1 MDIATRDG
9 DILLSTTGD
18 LLLVDERDYL
28 VRRALEIPL
37 GHVAIWVPG
46 TSDFRLVDADVGNA
60 LYNYLSDPLNL
71 DWIGKADIAI
81 TNALRA
87 LPSVYNIRDVD
98 IQVTGPREVRIN
110 VVYNDNRSLTTT
122 LTPS

>member
-1 MDIATRDG
+1 
-9 DILLSTTGD
+9 
-18 LLLVDERDYL
+18 
-28 VRRALEIPL
+28 
-37 GHVAIWVPG
+37 
-46 TSDFRLVDADVGNA
+46 VGNA

-71 DWIGKADIAI
+71 DWVGRADIAI
-81 TNALRA
+81 ANALRA
-87 LPSVYNIRDVD
+87 LPSVYSVRDVD